1 MAGRSAMSSL
11 IKVTYQED
19 GRKQERI
26 FEFAPHVTCRQA
38 VEQVSTA
45 FAVPEDWTMALYSK
59 KHAGWIHDSILLMN
73 IIFKGHKTL
82 EMRTK
87 TPSFFE
93 AQYSAILEPS
103 KTSLRDS
110 TLLRGPTSPIDPH
123 RLFNFFRT
131 SDDQF
136 VSRFQKGCIYLS
148 IIILN
153 SDNKIL
159 LGPSGVP
166 PTVMVSSVGGLSNYY
181 SFDTD
186 SADFAWM
193 VKTTLD
199 WASDTPAISCQDP
212 CATPEF
218 RAISQL
224 VGSATSSIL
233 SSSISRISFSGTNRS
248 SSKNLKYIAGGYG
261 TRSNVSSISVDRSS
275 VTSDGGNSQPIYDY
289 ADRRK
294 DYRRENR
301 LRQDYVEAVDQ
312 LQRKLG
318 IPPIDMLYDKV
329 IEMTQVGAKSVMAI
343 RYVKDENRSHISPEL
358 MHAGSFRWRSI
369 DSVSSSVYSKN
380 DEVWSQLTSYYDN
393 IRVTR
398 PSSGLYI
405 GLYYTEST
413 LSGLQILVPKQRRT
427 FIPIVKLR
435 DNTTIAPEEWEWLK
449 STISMDL
456 NQLAKACA
464 VSKDDPMHH
473 LKVGFAHSTAKLSR
487 LTQLKWNPS
496 DMYTQDTMRIV
507 YQNASNVGNNNSLPP
522 TPEEM
527 MVRSSSSSSSSSAS
541 SALSSSSS
549 TTFEDPRPSSIEP
562 SFSPSPVRK
571 SVAAMDMD
579 PVWNNSPLEREDS
592 STVRVIMFIKPTRHA
607 TQPQEHFNKN
617 LFEMASFPIFDTL
630 HHSVYNTATYLPL
643 RKSMLNLT
651 KKIVSLE
658 QEIELELEIEME
670 MEMGLSPSGHVNGG
684 RGRRSSCAKV
694 DESDLIGS
702 LLIDELGIKG
712 ESPHPLHAH
721 QHPRHRSSFIG
732 DDAINRRPVVAATA
746 ASRRSSTASLQG
758 NAIGQSVPSVSSVIS
773 LASTLSS
780 TSTIESSSLVP
791 ESDDLTSSLPE
802 VVADKILADVSL
814 SRQEMSKRRGS
825 RTDSDEGHVMTGGGG
840 SRKSQDGPM
849 SFMDMIQD
857 FDPVPSREAY
867 GGGDLLHHHSNGA
880 GSSSTN
886 SLQGFNGGDSLGFY
900 FPHGQGPLDE
910 NITTVSNNNGRPMS
924 FGHHSRVDSR
934 QLNPLPLPYSP
945 KHRRTQSHV
954 QSIDLPMISSNY
966 SSPRNPRLRTTS
978 HSSVYKNRYL
988 THINFPHYS
997 PHYQRH
1003 NPTSLNS
1010 NTLGNHTTQ
1019 QHGGEKNVLSPSEA
1033 LTIASIRVAELERLE
1048 RQQDELQEQW
1058 RMASWTRQMN
1068 EWDHARML
1076 KGQHELLGI
1085 SSLMGG
1091 FGGTLMELLG
1101 DTCSPSPVQSTAFTS
1116 FSALPVGPLPMPLP
1130 VPIRRSMS
1138 VAGSGLESNS
1148 GCDSDSMP
1156 SVP

>member
-1 MAGRSAMSSL
+1 MMPGRPMSSL
-11 IKVTYQED
+11 IKISYNED
-19 GRKQERI
+19 GRKQERM
-26 FEFAPHVTCRQA
+26 FEFAPHATCRHA
-38 VEQVSTA
+38 VEQVSAA
-45 FAVPEDWTMALYSK
+45 FAVPEDWTMAMYSK
-59 KHAGWIHDSILLMN
+59 KHAGWVHDSILLMN
-73 IIFKGHKTL
+73 IIFKGHKSL
-82 EMRTK
+82 EMRSK
-87 TPSFFE
+87 TPSYFE

-110 TLLRGPTSPIDPH
+110 TILRGPTSPIDPH

-166 PTVMVSSVGGLSNYY
+166 PTVMVSSVGGLANYY

-193 VKTTLD
+193 VKTTLE
-199 WASDTPAISCQDP
+199 WASDPPAVSYQDG
-212 CATPEF
+212 CTTPEP
-218 RAISQL
+218 RIVSQL

-233 SSSISRISFSGTNRS
+233 SPQTSRISFSGTNRGNN
-248 SSKNLKYIAGGYG
+248 KNLKNMTTTYG
-261 TRSNVSSISVDRSS
+261 SRSNVSSISIDRSS
-275 VTSDGGNSQPIYDY
+275 VISDGGNQQPIYEY
-289 ADRRK
+289 VDRRK
-294 DYRRENR
+294 DCRRENR

-329 IEMTQVGAKSVMAI
+329 VEMTQVGAKSVMAI
-343 RYVKDENRSHISPEL
+343 QYVKDENKSLISPEL
-358 MHAGSFRWRSI
+358 MHAGSFRWRSV

-380 DEVWSQLTSYYDN
+380 EEVWSQLTSYYDN

-413 LSGLQILVPKQRRT
+413 MSGLQILVPKQRRT

-449 STISMDL
+449 STTAMDI

-464 VSKDDPMHH
+464 VSKEDQMHH
-473 LKVGFAHSTAKLSR
+473 LKVEFAHSTAKLSR

-496 DMYTQDTMRIV
+496 DMYTQDTMRVV
-507 YQNASNVGNNNSLPP
+507 YQNFSNVGNNNSLPP

-527 MVRSSSSSSSSSAS
+527 MMRSSSSSSSSS
-541 SALSSSSS
+541 SS
-549 TTFEDPRPSSIEP
+549 TSEDPRPSIVEP
-562 SFSPSPVRK
+562 PLSPSSVRK
-571 SVAAMDMD
+571 SVAAMDVD
-579 PVWNNSPLEREDS
+579 SIWDQSPMEREDA
-592 STVRVIMFIKPTRHA
+592 STIRVIMFIKPTRHA
-607 TQPQEHFNKN
+607 TQPQEHFNKD
-617 LFEMASFPIFDTL
+617 LFEMSSFPIFDTL
-630 HHSVYNTATYLPL
+630 HHSVYNSATYLPL
-643 RKSMLNLT
+643 RKSMLSLT
-651 KKIVSLE
+651 NEIVNLE
-658 QEIELELEIEME
+658 QEIELELEMEME
-670 MEMGLSPSGHVNGG
+670 MELGSSPGPGG
-684 RGRRSSCAKV
+684 RDRRSSCAKV

-732 DDAINRRPVVAATA
+732 DDAINRRPVIATS
-746 ASRRSSTASLQG
+746 SRRSSTASFQG
-758 NAIGQSVPSVSSVIS
+758 GGLLGQSVPSASSVIS

-780 TSTIESSSLVP
+780 TGSIEPPSLVP
-791 ESDDLTSSLPE
+791 QSDELSSLPE
-802 VVADKILADVSL
+802 AAADKILADVSL
-814 SRQEMSKRRGS
+814 SRHEMSKRRGS
-825 RTDSDEGHVMTGGGG
+825 RTDSDEGHAMTGVGGG
-840 SRKSQDGPM
+840 SSMGRKSQDGAM

-857 FDPVPSREAY
+857 FDPLPSREAF
-867 GGGDLLHHHSNGA
+867 GGVDSN
-880 GSSSTN
+880 SSIN
-886 SLQGFNGGDSLGFY
+886 SLQNLNGGDGSNSLGFY

-910 NITTVSNNNGRPMS
+910 NITVGNNNNNGRPLS
-924 FGHHSRVDSR
+924 FGRHSRGDSR
-934 QLNPLPLPYSP
+934 QLNPLPYSP

-966 SSPRNPRLRTTS
+966 SSPRNPRSRTTS

-988 THINFPHYS
+988 SHINFPHYS
-997 PHYQRH
+997 PHYQQH
-1003 NPTSLNS
+1003 TATTTSSN
-1010 NTLGNHTTQ
+1010 NTLGIYPVQ
-1019 QHGGEKNVLSPSEA
+1019 QHGGERNVLSPTA
-1033 LTIASIRVAELERLE
+1033 TTASILAAELEILE

-1091 FGGTLMELLG
+1091 ALAGLL

-1116 FSALPVGPLPMPLP
+1116 FSALPVVPLPMPLP
-1130 VPIRRSMS
+1130 VPVRMSSSGSSLSSSARSR
-1138 VAGSGLESNS
+1138 SG
-1148 GCDSDSMP
+1148 SMP
-1156 SVP
+1156 SPVPSP

>member
-1 MAGRSAMSSL
+1 
-11 IKVTYQED
+11 
-19 GRKQERI
+19 
-26 FEFAPHVTCRQA
+26 
-38 VEQVSTA
+38 
-45 FAVPEDWTMALYSK
+45 MALYSK

-73 IIFKGHKTL
+73 IVFKGHKTL

-199 WASDTPAISCQDP
+199 WASDTPAILYQDL
-212 CATPEF
+212 CATPES
-218 RAISQL
+218 RSVSQL
-224 VGSATSSIL
+224 IGSATSSVL
-233 SSSISRISFSGTNRS
+233 SPPVSRMSFSGTNRG
-248 SSKNLKYIAGGYG
+248 SSKNLKNMSGGYG
-261 TRSNVSSISVDRSS
+261 ARSNVSSISVDRSS
-275 VTSDGGNSQPIYDY
+275 VLSDGGNSQPIYDY
-289 ADRRK
+289 VDRRK
-294 DYRRENR
+294 DCKRENR

-343 RYVKDENRSHISPEL
+343 QYVKDENRSHISPEL

-369 DSVSSSVYSKN
+369 DSISSSVYSKN
-380 DEVWSQLTSYYDN
+380 EEVWSQLTSYYDN

-413 LSGLQILVPKQRRT
+413 MSGLQILVPKQRRT

-435 DNTTIAPEEWEWLK
+435 ENTTITPEEWEWLK
-449 STISMDL
+449 LTTSMDI

-473 LKVGFAHSTAKLSR
+473 LKVEFAHSTAKLSR

-496 DMYTQDTMRIV
+496 DMYTQDTMRVV
-507 YQNASNVGNNNSLPP
+507 YQNVGNVGNNNSLPP
-522 TPEEM
+522 TPNE
-527 MVRSSSSSSSSSAS
+527 MVRSSSSSSSSSLS
-541 SALSSSSS
+541 SASSSSS
-549 TTFEDPRPSSIEP
+549 SAVPEDPRPSIIEP
-562 SFSPSPVRK
+562 PLSPSPVRK
-571 SVAAMDMD
+571 SVAAMDVD
-579 PVWNNSPLEREDS
+579 PIWSNSPMEREDS
-592 STVRVIMFIKPTRHA
+592 STIRVIMFIKPTRHA
-607 TQPQEHFNKN
+607 TQPQEHFNKD

-630 HHSVYNTATYLPL
+630 HHSVYNSATYLPL

-651 KKIVSLE
+651 KEIVNLE
-658 QEIELELEIEME
+658 QEIELELEMEMEME
-670 MEMGLSPSGHVNGG
+670 MEMGQTSSGRVGSG

-732 DDAINRRPVVAATA
+732 DDTINRRPVIASTA
-746 ASRRSSTASLQG
+746 ASRRSSTASFQG
-758 NAIGQSVPSVSSVIS
+758 NAIGQSVPSASSVIS

-780 TSTIESSSLVP
+780 TGTIESSSLVP

-802 VVADKILADVSL
+802 IVADKILADVSL
-814 SRQEMSKRRGS
+814 SRQEMYKRRGS

-857 FDPVPSREAY
+857 FDPIPSRETS
-867 GGGDLLHHHSNGA
+867 GGGELLHSNGS
-880 GSSSTN
+880 GSSSTIN
-886 SLQGFNGGDSLGFY
+886 LQSFNGGDSLGFY

-910 NITTVSNNNGRPMS
+910 NIPVSNSNGGRPMS
-924 FGHHSRVDSR
+924 FGRHSRVDSR
-934 QLNPLPLPYSP
+934 QLNPLPYSP

-966 SSPRNPRLRTTS
+966 SSPRNPRSRTTS

-988 THINFPHYS
+988 SHINFPHYS
-997 PHYQRH
+997 PHYQQH
-1003 NPTSLNS
+1003 STASSS
-1010 NTLGNHTTQ
+1010 NTLGIHPAQ
-1019 QHGGEKNVLSPSEA
+1019 QHAGERNVLSPTGAS
-1033 LTIASIRVAELERLE
+1033 TTASIRAAELEHLE

-1091 FGGTLMELLG
+1091 FGGGTLMGLLG
-1101 DTCSPSPVQSTAFTS
+1101 DACSPSPVQSTAFTS
-1116 FSALPVGPLPMPLP
+1116 FSSLPTGPLPMPLP
-1130 VPIRRSMS
+1130 MPVRRAVSMS
-1138 VAGSGLESNS
+1138 GSLS
-1148 GCDSDSMP
+1148 GSDCESDSMP
-1156 SVP
+1156 SPVPSPKP